1 MKQVI
6 TLKSILDII
15 LNSFHK
21 GVHICIS
28 YLLEDFLFGD
38 YIYISSPNHCQIKL
52 IITTQNNA
60 RVFFFLLVI
69 LICISKC
76 KNHE

>member
-6 TLKSILDII
+6 TLKSISNII

-21 GVHICIS
+21 GVHISIS

-52 IITTQNNA
+52 IISTKTKY
-60 RVFFFLLVI
+60 
-69 LICISKC
+69 C
-76 KNHE
+76 